1 MGLTSVITKDN
12 NLLEQNST
20 QHNYFLDC
28 YRILAI
34 LMVLSVHIRGYLK
47 GTPDIINQAMGIGAY
62 GVALYFILSGY
73 FSYKSVTK
81 EKSIRDYA
89 KKKAIRIL
97 PMYYV
102 SLIITFIVG
111 VFITDQYPLDLKWL
125 YHTVFLNMFIPS
137 QEWSWWNSV
146 NFFWTMPAF
155 VAWYILSPLLF
166 KYINN
171 SKKMAIVTLVASI
184 SAPFL
189 KKLMYGFASEQFV
202 NWNFFCLLYVF
213 LFGSLAYFFVKE
225 HKQFT
230 GILCSLSIF
239 AIGVIV
245 GNRSGFFVFGIG
257 FFLLMLLASVIPLRW
272 ENEKLKDI
280 VKWLSAVTYSVYLT
294 HWFILQ
300 LFGEELS
307 ALPWLIGYLVFIII
321 AWIIGGL
328 AYKFIEIPVYRILKR
343 TRFMKREP

>member
-1 MGLTSVITKDN
+1 MIRSDNLTA
-12 NLLEQNST
+12 Q

-47 GTPDIINQAMGIGAY
+47 GTPESINQGLGIGAY

-73 FSYKSVTK
+73 FSYVSVTK

-102 SLIITFIVG
+102 SLVLTFIVG

-125 YHTVFLNMFIPS
+125 YHIVFLNMFIPS
-137 QEWSWWNSV
+137 QKWTWWNSV

-166 KYINN
+166 KYVNN
-171 SKKMAIVTLVASI
+171 SEKMAITTLIASVL
-184 SAPFL
+184 SPFL
-189 KKLMYGFASEQFV
+189 KKWMYGFASEQFV

-213 LFGSLAYFFVKE
+213 LFGSLAYFLIQE
-225 HKQFT
+225 HKQSI
-230 GILCSLSIF
+230 GILYGIIIA
-239 AIGVIV
+239 AIGLVV
-245 GNRSGFFVFGIG
+245 GNRSGFFVFGFG
-257 FFLLMLLASVIPLRW
+257 FYLMILLSSIIPLRW
-272 ENEKLKDI
+272 EIEKLKNI
-280 VKWLSAVTYSVYLT
+280 IKRLSASTYSVYLT

-300 LFGEELS
+300 LCGDIFGS
-307 ALPWLIGYLVFIII
+307 LPWIVGYVVFIAF
-321 AWIIGGL
+321 AWVIGGL
-328 AYKFIEIPVYRILKR
+328 IYQFIELPMCQIKIQRK
-343 TRFMKREP
+343 ECA

>member
-1 MGLTSVITKDN
+1 MARGNILLT
-12 NLLEQNST
+12 QNST

-47 GTPDIINQAMGIGAY
+47 GTPDIINQVMGIGAY
-62 GVALYFILSGY
+62 GVTLYFILSGY
-73 FSYKSVTK
+73 FSYISVTK

-102 SLIITFIVG
+102 SLLLTFIVG
-111 VFITDQYPLDLKWL
+111 VFITGQYPLDFKWL

-137 QEWSWWNSV
+137 QEWTWWNSV

-171 SKKMAIVTLVASI
+171 SKRMAIATLFASVL
-184 SAPFL
+184 APFL
-189 KKLMYGFASEQFV
+189 KKWMYGFASEQFL

-213 LFGSLAYFFVKE
+213 LFGALAYFIVKE

-230 GILCSLSIF
+230 GILYGI
-239 AIGVIV
+239 AIVTIGMAV
-245 GNRSGFFVFGIG
+245 GNRSGFFVFGFG
-257 FFLLMLLASVIPLRW
+257 FYLMLLFASAPLRW
-272 ENEKLKDI
+272 KNEKLKII
-280 VKWLSAVTYSVYLT
+280 VKWFSGATYSVYLT
-294 HWFILQ
+294 HWFIL
-300 LFGEELS
+300 ELLGDALGS
-307 ALPWLIGYLVFIII
+307 LPWIISYIGFIIS
-321 AWIIGGL
+321 AWIIGGF
-328 AYKFIEIPVYRILKR
+328 AYKFIEKPVYRILNSRK
-343 TRFMKREP
+343 